1 MTTTTWPDP
10 NKPGVPLNPERD
22 GWHEIGVRYES
33 GTVVPHMIQWFA
45 PKPNRFSGWF
55 IGILG
60 MTSFSKQV
68 PAEGFADFEYR
79 GPCLTPAEA
88 QQVRVQALKEAA
100 DIARSH
106 LKDIS
111 QLLSNPPQSHAAWRI
126 RVEIE
131 KLI

>member
-1 MTTTTWPDP
+1 LDF
-10 NKPGVPLNPERD
+10 
-22 GWHEIGVRYES
+22 
-33 GTVVPHMIQWFA
+33 TVKRCAHDYDYV
-45 PKPNRFSGWF
+45 
-55 IGILG
+55 
-60 MTSFSKQV
+60 
-68 PAEGFADFEYR
+68 

-106 LKDIS
+106 LKDTS